1 MRQHNAVRAGA
12 ALMFLVMPS
21 VAQQGSGE
29 QEQLDTTTQVTFN
42 VEKLSDGSS
51 GQFVVEV
58 HPAWAPLGAARFLEL
73 VQSGFYNDIRFF
85 RVIPGFMAQFGIPS
99 DPSESSKWRSKTIE
113 DDTVRMKNLKGR
125 LTFATAGKGT
135 RTTQTFVNFKDNKFL
150 DSQGFA
156 PFAEVVQGMDI
167 INKLYGGYG
176 EGAPNGRGPN
186 QGLIQSKGGPYL
198 TESFPLLSVVTSAQ
212 ISTPAGNVPANLVSK
227 AEQFE
232 VNATPGTTFSE
243 AFWIVGL
250 LGAVAIA
257 GGLAYVRMQ
266 NCKDE
271 GADKTGNGYSTAGDA
286 EEQQELRF
294 RGTNAP

>member
-1 MRQHNAVRAGA
+1 MRQHNAARVGT
-12 ALMFLVMPS
+12 ALMLLVIPS
-21 VAQQGSGE
+21 MSQQGSGE
-29 QEQLDTTTQVTFN
+29 QKDLETTTRVTFN
-42 VEKLSDGSS
+42 VDKLSDGSS
-51 GQFVVEV
+51 GQVVVEV

-73 VQSGFYNDIRFF
+73 VQNGFYKDIRFF

-99 DPSESSKWRSKTIE
+99 DPTDAEKWRSRTIK
-113 DDTVRMKNLKGR
+113 DDKVRMKNSRGR
-125 LTFATAGKGT
+125 LTFATAGPGT
-135 RTTQTFVNFKDNKFL
+135 RTTQTFVNFKDNNFL

-167 INKLYGGYG
+167 IDKLYGGYG

-186 QGLIQSKGGPYL
+186 QGLIQSRGGSYL
-198 TESFPLLSVVTSAQ
+198 SKDFPLLSVITSAE
-212 ISTPAGNVPANLVSK
+212 ITTPAGNLPANLVSK

-232 VNATPGTTFSE
+232 VITTPGTTFNDT
-243 AFWIVGL
+243 FLLVGL

-266 NCKDE
+266 TCKDE
-271 GADKTGNGYSTAGDA
+271 GADKSGNTYSTTADA

-294 RGTNAP
+294 RGANAP